1 MNQVARF
8 FEVENAVMNSMNVK
22 GKSTAAEVGNRKAA
36 MNGLVKHQQSSDYD
50 RSLIEA
56 SLDPLVTIN
65 NKGKITDMNE
75 ATVNITGI
83 SRDKLIGSHFFDYF
97 IETQKAREVYQ
108 EVFAKGFVIDSPL
121 TLRHKNGKLTDVLF
135 NGSVYKDEHGNVLGV
150 VIVAR
155 DVTAQKLLSKY
166 SLSLIEASRDPL
178 VTISPEGK
186 ITDMNEATVTITGSS
201 REKLIGSDFFDH
213 FLEKQK
219 AREVYQE
226 VFAKGFV
233 IDSPLTLRH
242 KNGKLTDVLFNGS
255 VYKDDRGNVLGV
267 VIVAR
272 DVTAQK
278 LLSKYSLSLI
288 EASLDPLVT
297 ISPEGKI
304 TDMNEAL
311 VNITGIAREKLTGT
325 DFFDYFTEP
334 QKARYVYLEV
344 FEKGYVAD
352 FPLTLRHKNGKLT
365 DVLFNGSV
373 YKDDRGNVLGVVIV
387 ARDVTAQK
395 LLSKYSLSLIEAIR
409 DPLFTIS
416 PEGKITD
423 VNNASVKTTGEPR
436 EKLIGTYFFDYFT
449 DSDKA
454 REGYEQIF
462 AKGFI
467 VDYPLTIRDGKLIDV
482 LFNGSV
488 YKDDRGNVL
497 GAVVVARDITEQKRF
512 QNELIEAKSNA
523 ELAMNK
529 AEESTKLKEAFL
541 ANMSHEIRTPM
552 NAIVGFS
559 DILSKRKLGAQEK
572 EYVETIKSAGE
583 NLLTI
588 IDDILDISKI
598 EAGMMTFEENN
609 FSVKET
615 FKSLHV
621 MLMGKAK
628 EKNLELLFN
637 CDEDVPDV
645 LLGDHTRLTQIII
658 NLTGNAIKFTQ
669 KGRVEVNSR
678 VLKND
683 DETVLLE
690 FSITDTGI
698 GIPQGKLEHI
708 FERFRQA
715 ESHTTRK
722 YGGSGLGLSIAKQL
736 VELQG
741 GTLSVRSQFKVG
753 SVFSF
758 QIPYKKSTQAQMMPE
773 IISKKYNMKE
783 LGKLKILLVEDNQLN
798 VKLILSLFSD
808 NGLKLQVAENGSVG
822 IEKMKET
829 SFDIILMDMEMPVMN
844 GYEAATVIR
853 NELKSKIPII
863 AMTAH
868 AMAGERERCLSLGMN
883 DYISK
888 PINANVLFEIMYDLT
903 HNK

>member
-1 MNQVARF
+1 M
-8 FEVENAVMNSMNVK
+8 
-22 GKSTAAEVGNRKAA
+22 KSTNTQESQYA
-36 MNGLVKHQQSSDYD
+36 

-65 NKGKITDMNE
+65 TEGKITDMNE
-75 ATVNITGI
+75 ALANITGMT
-83 SRDKLIGSHFFDYF
+83 REKLTGTDFFDYF
-97 IETQKAREVYQ
+97 TEPQKAREVYQ
-108 EVFAKGFVIDSPL
+108 EVFAKGSVIDSPL
-121 TLRHKNGKLTDVLF
+121 TLRHQNGKLTDVLF
-135 NGSVYKDEHGNVLGV
+135 NGSVYKDGRGNVSGV

-166 SLSLIEASRDPL
+166 SLSLIEASLDPL
-178 VTISPEGK
+178 VTISTEGK
-186 ITDMNEATVTITGSS
+186 ITDMNEALVNITGLE
-201 REKLIGSDFFDH
+201 REKLIGSDFFDY
-213 FLEKQK
+213 FTETQK

-226 VFAKGFV
+226 VFAKGSV
-233 IDSPLTLRH
+233 ADSPLTLRH

-297 ISPEGKI
+297 ISTEGKI
-304 TDMNEAL
+304 TDMNEAM
-311 VNITGIAREKLTGT
+311 VNITGIEREKLIGS

-334 QKARYVYLEV
+334 QKAREVYQVV
-344 FEKGYVAD
+344 FAKGSVAD
-352 FPLTLRHKNGKLT
+352 SPLTLRHKKGKLT

-395 LLSKYSLSLIEAIR
+395 LLSKYSLSLIEASL
-409 DPLFTIS
+409 DPLVTINT
-416 PEGKITD
+416 EGKITD
-423 VNNASVKTTGEPR
+423 MNEATVNITGIER
-436 EKLIGTYFFDYFT
+436 EQLIGSDFFDYFT
-449 DSDKA
+449 ETQKA
-454 REGYEQIF
+454 RDVYEEVF
-462 AKGFI
+462 AKGFVI
-467 VDYPLTIRDGKLIDV
+467 DSPLTLRHRAGKLTEV

-497 GAVVVARDITEQKRF
+497 GVVVVARDITDQKRF
-512 QNELIEAKSNA
+512 ENELIEAKSNA
-523 ELAMNK
+523 ELATQK

-552 NAIVGFS
+552 NAIIGFS
-559 DILSKRKLGAQEK
+559 DILSKRKLGEQEK
-572 EYVETIKSAGE
+572 EYVKTIKSAGE

-588 IDDILDISKI
+588 INDILDISKI

-615 FKSLHV
+615 FRLLSG
-621 MLMGKAK
+621 MLMEKAK
-628 EKNLELLFN
+628 EKNLELVFT
-637 CDEDVPDV
+637 CDIDVPEV
-645 LLGDHTRLTQIII
+645 LIGDQTRLTQIII

-669 KGRVEVNSR
+669 VGKIEVK
-678 VLKND
+678 VKLLKN
-683 DETVLLE
+683 ENNQILLE
-690 FSITDTGI
+690 FTIKDTGI
-698 GIPQGKLEHI
+698 GIPEDKLEHI

-722 YGGSGLGLSIAKQL
+722 YGGTGLGLSIAKQL

-741 GTLSVRSQFKVG
+741 GTLQVMSTFKVG

-758 QIPYKKSTQAQMMPE
+758 CIPYKKSTQAQVTPE
-773 IISKKYNMKE
+773 LIEKKHNME
-783 LGKLKILLVEDNQLN
+783 DLSKLKILVVEDNKLN
-798 VKLILSLFSD
+798 IKLIMSLFSE
-808 NGLKLQVAENGSVG
+808 NSLRLQVAENGNMCL
-822 IEKMKET
+822 EKLKENH
-829 SFDIILMDMEMPVMN
+829 FDIILMDMEMPGMN
-844 GYEAATVIR
+844 GYEAATIIR
-853 NELKSKIPII
+853 KDLKNNIPII
-863 AMTAH
+863 AMTAN

-888 PINANVLFEIMYDLT
+888 PINANLLFEKISDLT
-903 HNK
+903 LNA